1 MLSRLLEMEE
11 SEATEEA
18 DEGGVGSASST
29 TTAFSCRLPFK
40 IFTKKAICSSFIAT
54 AIFVMRTFT
63 SSGLLTTAVIA
74 RSMPPSSAR
83 SLVPAAVTKC
93 VVAFMLLTA
102 TDSVFS
108 DAGSALSVF
117 WRVRRPISK
126 EATSVDCEAVGTDTR
141 MLCSTKSTWGMRSS
155 QPGSSPF
162 PTASADSFRL
172 LTMDAN
178 SDSSSS
184 SSSSSAMVSSG
195 VWSESTERSDPAA
208 VFSASNSFSP
218 SASGPAS
225 R

>member
-1 MLSRLLEMEE
+1 
-11 SEATEEA
+11 
-18 DEGGVGSASST
+18 
-29 TTAFSCRLPFK
+29 
-40 IFTKKAICSSFIAT
+40 
-54 AIFVMRTFT
+54 
-63 SSGLLTTAVIA
+63 
-74 RSMPPSSAR
+74 MPPSSAR

-102 TDSVFS
+102 TDRVFS
-108 DAGSALSVF
+108 EVGSALSVF

-195 VWSESTERSDPAA
+195 VWSESTERSDPGGR
-208 VFSASNSFSP
+208 VLRLEQLQP
-218 SASGPAS
+218 LRHRPAS